1 MQQEGVMAD
10 DLRRDDRT
18 GREHG
23 YEGGEEPIM
32 GSPPGTDPQDPEA
45 LPGDP
50 REAQNP
56 QEPRSTHVE
65 PGRDEPERQEAAT
78 REPEPGEDRGVIDQL
93 KDAWDRMR
101 GRD

>member
-1 MQQEGVMAD
+1 MAD
-10 DLRRDDRT
+10 ALRRDRGT
-18 GREHG
+18 GRDERD
-23 YEGGEEPIM
+23 EDRGEAST
-32 GSPPGTDPQDPEA
+32 GSPLGTDPQDADA

-56 QEPRSTHVE
+56 QEPRSTHVA

>member
-1 MQQEGVMAD
+1 MSD
-10 DLRRDDRT
+10 DLTRDDGM
-18 GREHG
+18 GREHR
-23 YEGGEEPIM
+23 YEDREEPIR
-32 GSPPGTDPQDPEA
+32 GSSPGTDPQDPDA

-50 REAQNP
+50 QEAQNP
-56 QEPRSTHVE
+56 QEPRSTHVA
-65 PGRDEPERQEAAT
+65 PGRDEAERREAAT